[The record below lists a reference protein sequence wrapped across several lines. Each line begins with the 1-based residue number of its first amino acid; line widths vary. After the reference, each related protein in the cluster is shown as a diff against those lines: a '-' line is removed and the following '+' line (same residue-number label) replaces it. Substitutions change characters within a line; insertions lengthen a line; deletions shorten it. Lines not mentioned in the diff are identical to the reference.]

1 MSCAYL
7 NGGRSHSVRPMPV
20 AADGEPS
27 AKSMLRPEIHR
38 HRSGRGADLM
48 FTEDEVFPTKTHPGS
63 MDFDAPMHMP
73 QGTAVRT
80 DLEFWGPNPDLLME
94 RRSLMPTYVMEE
106 HEWDRNPRECGLK
119 ASYVTRDP
127 YSVGD
132 DAVDWAQGAT
142 LAKSVDVKEL
152 SGNRYF
158 SFTQKTNPTV
168 YGADPVIGNGAG
180 GMGPIMGPYL
190 GKKGMTRKPAVP
202 DRAGG
207 MGGALPTAPP
217 QFAEYQL
224 PASTRSGYN
233 YEDTG
238 HVNGGFSASY
248 GDETLNPVVGGR
260 QPLWQDYEQWGQAD
274 GGYVASGNDLSINDP
289 RQGMRVRRIT
299 ERDGGYDPII
309 QAGCPAGGF
318 GPSLDTTP
326 VEGGRARIS
335 LNFDTTGLGGPTSGM
350 RGTDEVNPIDGGR
363 ARILVNYDTTGNGG
377 TTSGMRGTDEHN
389 VLQGGRARI
398 SLNFDTIGLGGAT
411 SGVRGTEDHNQRIG
425 GRVSKYINFSTIGNG
440 GATSGVSGIECSDI
454 TGGNKWARTE
464 GVVGRVPLPGF
475 QNQDYGGTD
484 VAFGL
489 QVGPRQRRTEQT
501 SIMIPGA
508 RGRGGDAVIAE
519 QFVVTPTTERNVSG
533 CYDDTPDPILQIAA
547 RNTAGARKML
557 DFSKENLDDLSYDRP
572 C

>member
-1 MSCAYL
+1 MSLAYL
-7 NGGRSHSVRPMPV
+7 RGLSHAPKPMVV
-20 AADGEPS
+20 ARAGEPS
-27 AKSMLRPEIHR
+27 AMAMLRPEIHKK
-38 HRSGRGADLM
+38 RSGRGADLM
-48 FTEDEVFPTKTHPGS
+48 FTEDEVYPTKTHPGS
-63 MDFDAPMHMP
+63 MDFDAPLHLP

-80 DLEFWGPNPDLLME
+80 DVEFWGPNPDLLME
-94 RRSLMPTYVMEE
+94 RRPLLPSYVLEE

-127 YSVGD
+127 YSVND

-152 SGNRYF
+152 GNNRYF

-168 YGADPVIGNGAG
+168 YGADPVVGNGSG
-180 GMGPIMGPYL
+180 GMGPSLGPYL
-190 GKKGMTRKPAVP
+190 GKKGMQPKPTVP

-207 MGGALPTAPP
+207 MGGAMVSAPP
-217 QFAEYQL
+217 KFAEFQL
-224 PASTRSGYN
+224 PPSTRSGYF
-233 YEDTG
+233 YEVDGT
-238 HVNGGFSASY
+238 VQGGYVADY
-248 GDETLNPVVGGR
+248 GDETINPVVGGR

-289 RQGMRVRRIT
+289 RKGMRMRKIT
-299 ERDGGYDPII
+299 EHDGGYDPII

-326 VEGGRARIS
+326 VVGGRARIS
-335 LNFDTTGLGGPTSGM
+335 LNFDTTGNGGASAGM
-350 RGTDEVNPIDGGR
+350 RGTDEHNPVDGGR

-377 TTSGMRGTDEHN
+377 STSGMRGTDEHN
-389 VLQGGRARI
+389 PVVGGRIAKYI
-398 SLNFDTIGLGGAT
+398 NFNTIGNGGAT
-411 SGVRGTEDHNQRIG
+411 SGVRGTDENNPIVG
-425 GRVSKYINFSTIGNG
+425 GRIAKYINFDTIGNG
-440 GATSGVSGIECSDI
+440 GAISGVSGIECSDI
-454 TGGNKWARTE
+454 TGGNRWSRTE

-489 QVGPRQRRTEQT
+489 QVGPRQHRTEQT

-508 RGRGGDAVIAE
+508 SGHGGDAVIPE
-519 QFVVTPTTERNVSG
+519 QFMVTKTTEMNASG
-533 CYDDTPDPILQIAA
+533 SYDDTPDPIFQLAA
-547 RNTAGARKML
+547 RRTLGAHRLL
-557 DFSKENLDDLSYDRP
+557 DFSKANLDDLSFERP